1 MKSSSYRRP
10 RENENAESSPAGVD
24 QQSGQALVE
33 TALVL
38 VIVIILLGGL
48 VEFGW
53 AYFRYL
59 ALQGAAG
66 EGAAY
71 AMIFPRQWF
80 SDADKPSALWDD
92 CVSPD
97 PDNIVYRVQHESQ
110 AAILDWS
117 ATDVDIESRFTTPG
131 NPITV
136 TVSFEHQLLTP
147 LVSDWVSDGT
157 ITLRASAVQNIL
169 VPSSTAD
176 NRCGP

>member
-1 MKSSSYRRP
+1 MSRFFAQLRRKDN
-10 RENENAESSPAGVD
+10 REAKH
-24 QQSGQALVE
+24 QSGQALAE

-38 VIVIILLGGL
+38 IIVVLLLGGL

-71 AMIFPRQWF
+71 AMMFPRRWF
-80 SDADKPSALWDD
+80 SDADKPSSDWDD

-97 PDNIVYRVQHESQ
+97 PDNIVYRVQNESQ
-110 AAILDWS
+110 SDILDWS
-117 ATDVDIESRFTTPG
+117 ATDVEVDSVFTTPG

-136 TVSFEHQLLTP
+136 TVSFEHDLITP
-147 LVSDWVSDGT
+147 LVSDWVSGGT
-157 ITLRASAVQNIL
+157 ITLRASAVQNVV
-169 VPSSTAD
+169 VPSSTTD